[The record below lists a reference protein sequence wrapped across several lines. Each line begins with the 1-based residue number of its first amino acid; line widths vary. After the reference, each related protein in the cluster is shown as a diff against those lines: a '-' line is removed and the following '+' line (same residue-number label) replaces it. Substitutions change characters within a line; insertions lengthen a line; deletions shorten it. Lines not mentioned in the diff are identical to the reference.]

1 MLNRVIKSLRLSKP
15 RTGGALAV
23 LLAMAGPLPSQV
35 NVLTYQYDLA
45 RSGANL
51 SETIL
56 KPANVN
62 TAQFG
67 KLFSY
72 PVDGYVYGQP
82 LYLANVAIPGKGTH
96 NVVYVATEHDSV
108 YAFDADTNSGANA
121 APLWQVSF
129 INPAAGITTV
139 PASDVD
145 CTQIY
150 PEIGITSTPV
160 IDPARNTLYVVAMTK
175 ENIGGAISYAH
186 RLHAL
191 DAATGAERPG
201 SPVTVQASAPG
212 RGDGGSTVT
221 LNPKSYKQRPGLL
234 LLNGIVYLGF
244 SSHCDIGTY
253 HGWILG
259 YDAQSL
265 RQVVVFNDTPN
276 GGQGSFW
283 ASGAAPAADA
293 EGNIF
298 VVSGNGTFDATS
310 GGPDLGESYIK
321 LSADGGLS
329 VADYFTPFN
338 YSTLNGDDADVGS
351 SGVVLL
357 PDEAGGGDHPHL
369 MVGAGKEGRIYVL
382 DRDNLGKWQ
391 AGSDSQ
397 IVQSLPRAISS
408 LFGNPAYFNGAVY
421 FCGSGDNL
429 KAFSIVNGSLST
441 SPVSRSPES
450 FGFPGC
456 VPAIS
461 ANGKSNG
468 IVWVLDPG
476 GTVCAPGCVSG
487 TLRAYDA
494 SNLANELYNSAQYA
508 ARDSLGLQVKF
519 SVPTVA
525 NGKVYA
531 GTQSALVVYGLL
543 SQAGASLGIANAASA
558 QQNVAAP
565 GSIISV
571 YGSGLAQSTVSATSM
586 PLPTQ
591 LGGASVQVG
600 VLPAPM
606 FYASP
611 GQINAQVPFETPIG
625 PATIAVTS
633 GGQFMG
639 AAGITIQP
647 TAPGLFTL
655 GDGRAA
661 AINQDGSL
669 NTASRPAATG
679 SVVSVY
685 LTGLGAVDNA
695 VATGAAASAVPLSW
709 ATSLV
714 TATVGDNS
722 AAVIF
727 AGLAPNF
734 AGLYQVNVVVPQLA
748 PGDYPL
754 RITAGGVASNSAI
767 ISVQ

>member
-1 MLNRVIKSLRLSKP
+1 MMPNRVMGSWP
-15 RTGGALAV
+15 RRVGTFAV
-23 LLAMAGPLPSQV
+23 LLTLGFPLLSQV

-45 RSGANL
+45 RSGANP

-82 LYLANVAIPGKGTH
+82 LYVGNVAIPAKGTH

-108 YAFDADTNSGANA
+108 YAFDADTNLGANA

-129 INPAAGITTV
+129 MNPAAGVTTV

-150 PEIGITSTPV
+150 PEIGSTSTPV
-160 IDPARNTLYVVAMTK
+160 IDPASNTLYVVAMTK
-175 ENIGGAISYAH
+175 ENTGGATSYTH

-191 DAATGAERPG
+191 DAASGAERPG
-201 SPVTVQASAPG
+201 SPVTIEASATG
-212 RGDGGSTVT
+212 TGDGGSTVT
-221 LNPKSYKQRPGLL
+221 LNPKFYKQRPGLL
-234 LLNGIVYLGF
+234 LLNGVVYIGF
-244 SSHCDIGTY
+244 SSHCDIGPY

-259 YDAQSL
+259 YDAQTL
-265 RQVVVFNDTPN
+265 RQVVIYTDTPN
-276 GGQGSFW
+276 GAEGSFW
-283 ASGAAPAADA
+283 TSGAAPAADA
-293 EGNIF
+293 DGNIF
-298 VVSGNGTFDATS
+298 VVSGNGTFDAAS

-321 LSADGGLS
+321 LSTGGGLS

-338 YSTLNGDDADVGS
+338 YRALNSADADVGS

-357 PDEAGGGDHPHL
+357 PEEAGSGDHPHL

-397 IVQSLPRAISS
+397 IVQSLPGAISS
-408 LFGNPAYFNGAVY
+408 LFGNPAYFNGTVY

-429 KAFSIVNGSLST
+429 KAFSISNGSLST
-441 SPVSRSPES
+441 SAVSRSPES

-494 SNLANELYNSAQYA
+494 SNLANELYNSAQNS

-543 SQAGASLGIANAASA
+543 PTAGASLGVANAASA
-558 QQNVAAP
+558 QQNIAAP

-571 YGSGLAQSTVSATSM
+571 YGSGLAPSIVSAASI
-586 PLPTQ
+586 PLPMQ

-600 VLPAPM
+600 ALPAPL

-611 GQINAQVPFETPIG
+611 GQINAEVPFETPVG
-625 PATIAVTS
+625 PATVTVNS
-633 GGQFMG
+633 GGQLIG
-639 AAGITIQP
+639 ATGITIQP
-647 TAPGLFTL
+647 TAPGLFTV

-669 NTASRPAATG
+669 NSAARRAAPG
-679 SVVSVY
+679 SEVAVY
-685 LTGLGAVDNA
+685 L
-695 VATGAAASAVPLSW
+695 
-709 ATSLV
+709 
-714 TATVGDNS
+714 
-722 AAVIF
+722 
-727 AGLAPNF
+727 
-734 AGLYQVNVVVPQLA
+734 
-748 PGDYPL
+748 
-754 RITAGGVASNSAI
+754 
-767 ISVQ
+767 

>member
-160 IDPARNTLYVVAMTK
+160 IYPARNTLYVVAMTK

-201 SPVTVQASAPG
+201 SPATVQASAPG

-234 LLNGIVYLGF
+234 LLNVIVYLGF

-421 FCGSGDNL
+421 FCGSG
-429 KAFSIVNGSLST
+429 
-441 SPVSRSPES
+441 
-450 FGFPGC
+450 
-456 VPAIS
+456 
-461 ANGKSNG
+461 
-468 IVWVLDPG
+468 
-476 GTVCAPGCVSG
+476 

-494 SNLANELYNSAQYA
+494 SNLANELYNSAQNA

-669 NTASRPAATG
+669 NTASRPAAAG